1 MSCGEPDAGGLA
13 RPVRRA
19 GEQTAARKRGTAARV
34 RPNFSI
40 VQRKLLQLNDFA
52 STAAVARTV
61 NAFEHHYNEIA
72 EAFDWNFTSAHLDR
86 LLARLADYQ
95 PALQRAA

>member
-1 MSCGEPDAGGLA
+1 MRGGSRL
-13 RPVRRA
+13 
-19 GEQTAARKRGTAARV
+19 

-40 VQRKLLQLNDFA
+40 VQRKLLQPNDFA
-52 STAAVARTV
+52 STAAVARTL

-72 EAFDWNFTSAHLDR
+72 EAFDWNFTSADLDR